1 MTDELNQNIRLRF
14 RKELIEEKT
23 VAFQPELYKMYFH
36 RIFPNWMEFAQ
47 FLSTT
52 SEQARLQSAIRI
64 IDRLNFSSNFPIVE
78 DIYSNLIRLESEKL
92 AGKDDSYVGRD
103 HFVHTANIYILG
115 IYLFFNHPVFH
126 STLMKHFFGRR
137 KKENPLE
144 TKNQLA
150 VKGFLSAW
158 KYFACAH
165 DTGYPIEALVGR
177 DKKLK
182 DMRFKEII
190 QQYENLDNYQAYM
203 LAAKTM
209 SKLICGIFQ
218 LENAKHTLQ
227 SILESDRDEFEC
239 TWIRQGGAGR
249 HQYTLSQIT
258 KRAGEFYQLEYIQS
272 YESLKLLMPLIEQK
286 DIAILLRDEGGEP
299 VVLSYCGPDAATWHR
314 VGTGNLTDAQLQG
327 IWTFGSDEFP
337 PCMCSCSY
345 FIRDP
350 KGQRDRLLNS
360 VGMPSYQEDWSKFAG
375 DFFSDQYELYAD
387 LSTSSKESSE
397 IVYQIY
403 RILANKIPLCN
414 LERGFLDFW
423 NNEYRDRLNQ
433 ELKEQVIKTVAHA
446 VHSVK
451 LAGNSE
457 KENFASLQESIL
469 GALDLKAK
477 ELQPNGGTH
486 GDKVSGRA
494 QRGKMLLRRL
504 YDAAKQS
511 MPQGREIL
519 KLAQK
524 SGKTPPVISFN
535 LLGIEANGTPISPI
549 HQKILDRLEQKL
561 YEVGFLN
568 SDQHIADLTRYM
580 AKESAYDHGLASAT
594 LLLSTVVNYRMMT
607 AAMKKDHKEL
617 LLLAWDIELGRLEK
631 SLEEKSLNILTDSI
645 YAVMLHNLYRSSY
658 QDILGNHLEYRI
670 EQDPFTYLGLL
681 CDGLQMWDRVQQIKP
696 AERSPRPAINGTQFD
711 LKIRDKQILM
721 FSSQT
726 GIEAIKEKCQDLNSY
741 LRGSGSML
749 QVSGSIY
756 DPFQR

>member
-36 RIFPNWMEFAQ
+36 RIFPNWREFAQ

-52 SEQARLQSAIRI
+52 SEQMRLQSAIRI

-103 HFVHTANIYILG
+103 HFVHTANVYILG

-137 KKENPLE
+137 KRENPLE

-158 KYFACAH
+158 KYFSCAH
-165 DTGYPIEALVGR
+165 DTGYPIEALVNR
-177 DKKLK
+177 DRELK
-182 DMRFKEII
+182 DRRFGEIL
-190 QQYENLDNYQAYM
+190 QQYESLNSYQAYM

-209 SKLICGIFQ
+209 AKLICSIFQ

-227 SILESDRDEFEC
+227 SILEGDQDDFERA
-239 TWIRQGGAGR
+239 WSKGGAGSQ
-249 HQYTLSQIT
+249 QYTLSQIM
-258 KRAGEFYQLEYIQS
+258 KKAGEFYQLEYIQS
-272 YESLKLLMPLIEQK
+272 YESLKLLMPLIDQK

-299 VVLSYCGPDAATWHR
+299 IVLSYRSPDEATWCR
-314 VGTGNLTDAQLQG
+314 IGVGSLTDAQLQS

-337 PCMCSCSY
+337 PCACSCSY

-360 VGMPSYQEDWSKFAG
+360 VGMLSYQEDWSKFAG
-375 DFFSDQYELYAD
+375 DFFSDRYELYAD
-387 LSTSSKESSE
+387 LSTGSQESSE

-403 RILANKIPLCN
+403 RILANEIPLYN

-433 ELKEQVIKTVAHA
+433 ELKEQVIKTVANA
-446 VHSVK
+446 VHGVK
-451 LAGNSE
+451 LASNSE
-457 KENFASLQESIL
+457 KENFASLREGIL
-469 GALDLKAK
+469 GALDLKGK

-486 GDKVSGRA
+486 GDKVSRRA
-494 QRGKMLLRRL
+494 QRGKMLLSRL

-511 MPQGREIL
+511 MPQGQKIL

-535 LLGIEANGTPISPI
+535 LLGVETNGIPISPI

-561 YEVGFLN
+561 HEAGFLN

-594 LLLSTVVNYRMMT
+594 LLLSTVVNYRT
-607 AAMKKDHKEL
+607 IAAAMKKDHKEL
-617 LLLAWDIELGRLEK
+617 LLLAWDIELERLEK

-645 YAVMLHNLYRSSY
+645 YAVMLHNLYQSSY
-658 QDILGNHLEYRI
+658 QDILGNHLEYRL

-696 AERSPRPAINGTQFD
+696 AERSPRLAINGTQFD
-711 LKIRDKQILM
+711 LTIRDKQIQM

-726 GIEAIKEKCQDLNSY
+726 GIEEIREKCQDLNSY

-749 QVSGSIY
+749 RVSGSIY
-756 DPFQR
+756 DPFLR